1 VGNDRNAALNV
12 EALIA
17 GSHLRFDGVWQRPQ
31 QILSRLAERVPVL
44 FVEEPF
50 PAGED
55 RNAIFER
62 GAISVLRP
70 FRREPGEARLDA
82 PTIEHARSWL
92 GTRRAALWLYTPMM
106 LELAGAFPGAP
117 LIFDCMDDLASF
129 DFAPAGMRERERE
142 LLERAGLIF
151 AGGRSLYERRRR
163 AGERVKL
170 YPSGVEFERFAAA
183 RSVEPHPLFAALE
196 GPIFGYSGVIDERL
210 DLAIVQELAARECQ
224 LVFVGPIVKIDA
236 AILPRA
242 PNVHFT
248 GQVPYETLPRFLA
261 GFDVA
266 LLPFAR
272 NAATANISPTKTP
285 EYLAAG
291 LPVVSTPIADVVA
304 DWGDIV
310 HVAETPQDFAA
321 ACFAALTPDPAR
333 REQGFE
339 RARCMAWDGIA
350 AAMWDDLQQ
359 LAAANP

>member
-1 VGNDRNAALNV
+1 LVGNDRNAALNV

-142 LLERAGLIF
+142 LLERA
-151 AGGRSLYERRRR
+151 
-163 AGERVKL
+163 
-170 YPSGVEFERFAAA
+170 GVEFERFAAA

>member
-1 VGNDRNAALNV
+1 VGNDRNATVKV

-17 GSHLRFDGVWQRPQ
+17 ASHLRFDGVWQRPQ
-31 QILSRLAERVPVL
+31 QLLSRFAERVPVL

-50 PAGED
+50 SAGED
-55 RNAIFER
+55 RNATFER
-62 GAISVLRP
+62 GAIRVLRP

-82 PTIEHARSWL
+82 ATIEGARRWL
-92 GTRRAALWLYTPMM
+92 GSRRAALWLSTPMM
-106 LELAGAFPGAP
+106 LELASAFPGAP

-129 DFAPAGMRERERE
+129 DFAPPGMREREGE

-151 AGGRSLYERRRR
+151 TGGRSLYERRRSG
-163 AGERVKL
+163 GERVKL

-196 GPIFGYSGVIDERL
+196 GPVFGYSGVIDERL
-210 DLAIVQELAARECQ
+210 DLEIVRELAAHECQ
-224 LVFVGPIVKIDA
+224 LVFVGPVVKIDP

-248 GQVPYETLPRFLA
+248 GQVRYEMLPRFLA

-291 LPVVSTPIADVVA
+291 LPVVSAPIADVVA

-310 HVAETPQDFAA
+310 DVAGTPQDFVA
-321 ACFAALTPDPAR
+321 ACFAALASDPAR
-333 REQGFE
+333 RERGYE
-339 RARCMAWDGIA
+339 RSRRMAWDGIA
-350 AAMWDDLQQ
+350 AAMWDDVQR
-359 LAAANP
+359 LAATKP